1 MDINS
6 SLLSLNQ
13 LYSGKG
19 RFVNNQLNPLNKQ
32 SANTAQSTSAQAAQ
46 QADKNYNVDISNAGL
61 AALQNQSDATA
72 NLDTGIFTSTELSS
86 KAQSFLEKLQEKYG
100 DYNFVIVDDIEN
112 ADIQSLTAGSDKKY
126 SVVLTSEELEKM
138 ANDEEY
144 ANSMMGKVEDAVK
157 MADNIMEKA
166 DLNGKAQIS
175 QLTISFDADGNT
187 KLFATLEKLSESQQK
202 RLDAAKEKAAE
213 ESDTKQTAQPEEE
226 EKSNSFT
233 IDANTEEDFLEQLKN
248 INWDEMFNFD
258 EKFATE

>member
-1 MDINS
+1 MATINS
-6 SLLSLNQ
+6 SLLSLIQNPNQ

-32 SANTAQSTSAQAAQ
+32 SANIAQNAQ
-46 QADKNYNVDISNAGL
+46 QTDNSFSVNLSAEGL
-61 AALQNQSDATA
+61 SALQNQTQAEDI
-72 NLDTGIFTSTELSS
+72 NTGIFTSKELSS
-86 KAQSFLEKLQEKYG
+86 KAQSFLDKLRDQYG

-166 DLNGKAQIS
+166 DLDGKAQIS
-175 QLTISFDADGNT
+175 QLTISFDNDGNT
-187 KLFATLEKLSESQQK
+187 KLFATLEKLSESQQQ
-202 RLDAAKEKAAE
+202 RLEDAKERRAE
-213 ESDTKQTAQPEEE
+213 ESKQTEQPEE

-233 IDANTEEDFLEQLKN
+233 INADTEEDFLEQLKN

-258 EKFATE
+258 EKFTTE